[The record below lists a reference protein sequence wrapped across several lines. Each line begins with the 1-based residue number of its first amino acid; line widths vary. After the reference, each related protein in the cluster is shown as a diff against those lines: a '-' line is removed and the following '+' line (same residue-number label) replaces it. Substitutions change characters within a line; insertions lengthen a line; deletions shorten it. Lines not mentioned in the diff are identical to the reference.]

1 MEKQTAEEAMT
12 DRKGNPKSARKASA
26 GGPGKKKLTFVAR
39 IAGVWPLA
47 VIPGAAVSLWLRQPL
62 PGLALSFVLNSLL
75 TILFYGEDKR
85 LAERQEWR
93 IPEATLHFWEL
104 FCGWP
109 GALFAQACFRH
120 KWKKLSFMIVF
131 WLCVI
136 LNVIT
141 VLCIL
146 FPGEAKSLVEAG
158 LGRL

>member
-1 MEKQTAEEAMT
+1 MT
-12 DRKGNPKSARKASA
+12 DRKGTTKSARRASSGRDS

-39 IAGVWPLA
+39 IAGFWPLA
-47 VIPGAAVSLWLRQPL
+47 VIPGAGVSIWLKHPI
-62 PGLALSFVLNSLL
+62 PGLALAFVLNSLL
-75 TILFYGEDKR
+75 EILFYREDKR

-109 GALFAQACFRH
+109 GALFAQSCFHH

-136 LNVIT
+136 LNVTAVAWIA
-141 VLCIL
+141 
-146 FPGEAKSLVEAG
+146 FPEQMKRLVEAG
-158 LGRL
+158 IACLK